1 MALDESVIVRQD
13 SSYQIEILA
22 LDLHGDGPHEYLPV
36 EDVRGL
42 TPYHMLLAG
51 LGSCTAAVL
60 HTYAHH
66 HGVKLDAVELRLTYG
81 RVYGDECKDCDTVH
95 EYGERIDE
103 EIVLV
108 GELSDSDRKKL
119 FAVSKHCP
127 IHKMLLS
134 GIEIESKLAE
144 PPTSDGEDEQ

>member
-1 MALDESVIVRQD
+1 MALDEGVIVRQN

-22 LDLHGDGPHEYLPV
+22 LDVHGDQAHEGRPV
-36 EDVRGL
+36 EDVRHL
-42 TPYHMLLAG
+42 TPYGMLLAA
-51 LGSCTAAVL
+51 LGSCTASVL
-60 HTYAHH
+60 LTYAEH
-66 HGVKLDAVELRLTYG
+66 HGVELDEVELRLTYG
-81 RVYGDECKDCDTVH
+81 RVYGDECKDCDAVH

-108 GELSDSDRKKL
+108 GELSEQDRKKL

-127 IHKMLLS
+127 IHKMLLG

-144 PPTSDGEDEQ
+144 EPAAGDDQSR